1 MKILKHAAQILF
13 LEDQRDAL
21 LGEESAL
28 PKETAMSNLGLA
40 QIVRG
45 GRQGDYDANA

>member
-1 MKILKHAAQILF
+1 VQVLF

-28 PKETAMSNLGLA
+28 PKETAMSNLGPA
-40 QIVRG
+40 RIVDARKPS
-45 GRQGDYDANA
+45 GDYDANA